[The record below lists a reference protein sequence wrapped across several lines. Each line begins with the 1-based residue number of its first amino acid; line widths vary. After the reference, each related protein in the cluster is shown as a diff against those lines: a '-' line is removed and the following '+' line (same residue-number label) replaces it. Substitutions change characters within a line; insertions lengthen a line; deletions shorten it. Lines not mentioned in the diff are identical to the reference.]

1 MLERCWKLLEVV
13 GSWFGVP
20 TVSNRFRALLDVK
33 VLIISFVG
41 LLEVETPK
49 TPIFLKK

>member
-13 GSWFGVP
+13 GRWFGVP
-20 TVSNRFRALLDVK
+20 TSSNRFRALLEVK

-41 LLEVETPK
+41 LLEVENAK
-49 TPIFLKK
+49 TPLF